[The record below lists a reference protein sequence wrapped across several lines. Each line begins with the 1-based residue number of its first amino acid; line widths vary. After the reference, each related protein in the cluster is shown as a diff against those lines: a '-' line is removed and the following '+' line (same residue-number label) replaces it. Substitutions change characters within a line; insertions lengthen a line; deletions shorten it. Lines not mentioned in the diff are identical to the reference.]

1 MFLYTSPEK
10 GRKICGQLASESE
23 FLGPYFEEPVVICFV
38 YSTGLYFFLSIS
50 SVGCFHPATTRR
62 DSVHIK
68 PASIFYDDS
77 NAFELMDLFSAGQ
90 MF

>member
-1 MFLYTSPEK
+1 MDNWLLNLNFKVRISRSVFLRT
-10 GRKICGQLASESE
+10 GGG
-23 FLGPYFEEPVVICFV
+23 FMCFAY
-38 YSTGLYFFLSIS
+38 YSTGLYFVNVLSIS

-77 NAFELMDLFSAGQ
+77 NAFELMDLFSEGQ